1 MAKMGPPKRIEVV
14 LNVDIV
20 LNTSAGTICRF
31 KPCIT
36 MSREMLTYENGEIYR
51 YRFGKSWLRLLLLK
65 YMQNNSFNF
74 SSGVI
79 FLTEYA
85 SLVIQ
90 KSCGELKNIKVIP
103 HGVGNDFKSQKILSK

>member
-1 MAKMGPPKRIEVV
+1 MGPPKELKR
-14 LNVDIV
+14 LKCDIV
-20 LNTSAGTICRF
+20 LNTSAGTICGF

-36 MSREMLTYENGEIYR
+36 MSRKCTYENGEIYR

-103 HGVGNDFKSQKILSK
+103 HGVGNDFKVRKFYLNDF